1 MGGGGAN
8 MILEL
13 SKTELDYIIA
23 SVSTAHAHSFYGAG
37 EADRIKIHGDK
48 YLFWKRIMQK
58 LESAPNQKGLEQ
70 WGGRSNDRRK

>member
-1 MGGGGAN
+1 

-23 SVSTAHAHSFYGAG
+23 SVSAAHAHSFFGAG

-48 YLFWKRIMQK
+48 YLFWKRLMQK
-58 LESAPNQKGLEQ
+58 LESAPDQKKLGVLE
-70 WGGRSNDRRK
+70 K